1 MKSAVEAYRIRRA
14 QRLKARMDAD
24 DDGEWRMTKEGNRI
38 LIKDGAVAGGNP
50 FVLAVM
56 GKPDKAEMPKK
67 SVPVKN
73 NCPYKLTKENRESLG
88 KALSSR
94 KDKNCIFGGF
104 YKVSEERSATQ
115 TYATFFNPY
124 TGEQFQEKT
133 SDRADERWDKDLF
146 MRELDD
152 ISINNDAKWLWNRSN
167 GVVQTGD
174 KVRVVKGRT
183 LAHGTEA
190 SVKSIRDLKND
201 YGQVIATY
209 AYLDNGEKIS
219 VKNVQVVEDGKLIGD
234 GSKTT
239 KVAGKGS
246 RKKTIKLSKS
256 EQEFFTDIASRLS
269 DDIKKGD
276 TMGVRAKAKN
286 FLKGMELEITKD
298 GETSSYTYD
307 TVDSLVDKIGK
318 SKNVTVKVML

>member
-1 MKSAVEAYRIRRA
+1 MKSAVEAYRMRRA

-38 LIKDGAVAGGNP
+38 LIKDGAVVGGNP

-73 NCPYKLTKENRESLG
+73 NCPYKLTKENREGLG

-104 YKVSEERSATQ
+104 YKVSETRSATL
-115 TYATFFNPY
+115 TTATFFNPY
-124 TGEQFQEKT
+124 TGEQFGETT
-133 SDRADERWDKDLF
+133 SDRGDSRWDEDLF

-152 ISINNDAKWLWNRSN
+152 ISINKEAQWLWNRSN
-167 GVVQTGD
+167 GVIQAGD

-190 SVKSIRDLKND
+190 NVKSIRDLKND

-209 AYLDNGEKIS
+209 AYLDNGDKIS
-219 VKNVQVVEDGKLIGD
+219 VKNIQIVEDGKLVD
-234 GSKTT
+234 NGSVTA

-246 RKKTIKLSKS
+246 RKKTITLSKS
-256 EQEFFTDIASRLS
+256 EQEYFKDVASRLS

-276 TMGVRAKAKN
+276 TRGVRAKAKN

-298 GETSSYTYD
+298 GKTSSYTYD
-307 TVDSLVDKIGK
+307 TVEALVNKIGD